1 WLSLLFHHAG
11 MLPRFRLEA
20 LRILLSEEQQALWSN
35 TKEAV
40 IAERGIH
47 RHRAG
52 EDARLLQLTYQRT
65 FMLTEGTKR

>member
-1 WLSLLFHHAG
+1 

-20 LRILLSEEQQALWSN
+20 LRILMSDEQQAIWSE
-35 TKEAV
+35 TKEALV
-40 IAERGIH
+40 AERSIH

-65 FMLTEGTKR
+65 LAQLGRCS